1 MAVAENTEKS
11 LCAIY
16 VDMGTTNSRVWLMLG
31 ERVLAST
38 NASVGVRDAA
48 RDGGA
53 RVRASLRELI
63 AEVGASAP
71 GAARYVAA
79 AGMIGSSL
87 GLVEVPHL
95 HPPVGVRELIAG
107 ASWHHFS
114 DVTDL
119 PVLLIP
125 GVRSGD
131 EQPTMDRV
139 CDTDVMRGEET
150 LCAGLFALGLV
161 APPCIVLNLG
171 SHWKAIQVDTDG
183 RIQSSITSLSGELIH
198 AAQLHTIL
206 ASSVSSERPQHL
218 AQSWID
224 AGMKEQRRSGLGR
237 AAFAVRLLDLAEQG
251 TKEDRLAFLIGAFIA
266 SDLDALLSRGM
277 LRSDL
282 NVGVVGSTTIAEAWR
297 SALTELAIPARVI
310 SIADAKKALLTA
322 LRLILMESRD
332 AIATNPARNRRT
344 PTS

>member
-1 MAVAENTEKS
+1 MAVAEGTEKS

-16 VDMGTTNSRVWLMLG
+16 VDMGTTNSHLWLMLG

-38 NASVGVRDAA
+38 NASVGVRD
-48 RDGGA
+48 GSA
-53 RVRASLRELI
+53 RVRASLRESI

-95 HPPVGVRELIAG
+95 RPPVGVRELIAG
-107 ASWHHFS
+107 ARWHHFS
-114 DVTDL
+114 DVTEL

-131 EQPTMDRV
+131 EQPTV
-139 CDTDVMRGEET
+139 ESVFDTDVMRGEET

-171 SHWKAIQVDTDG
+171 SHWKAIELDRDG

-206 ASSVSSERPQHL
+206 ASSVSSEKPQQL

-266 SDLDALLSRGM
+266 SDVDGLLSRGM

-282 NVGVVGSTTIAEAWR
+282 NVAVVGSAAIAETWR
-297 SALTELAIPARVI
+297 SALTESEIPARVI
-310 SIADAKKALLTA
+310 SMAEAEKALLTA
-322 LRLILMESRD
+322 SRLILVESCHTT
-332 AIATNPARNRRT
+332 AAKSLNRRT
-344 PTS
+344 SSS